1 MRRGVHYINLVINTK
16 YMEKKCLRLLTSQEG
31 LHFFGKRYGSWSI
44 RRIESVIMVK
54 KVSFSLTQTDSC
66 KQQIKLLSLIQFL
79 KSTLKLASIG
89 KLSNF
94 TYTVVNE

>member
-44 RRIESVIMVK
+44 SRSESIIMMK
-54 KVSFSLTQTDSC
+54 KVSLSVTQADSC

-79 KSTLKLASIG
+79 KSTLKLASWKAV
-89 KLSNF
+89 KLYLYSR
-94 TYTVVNE
+94 E